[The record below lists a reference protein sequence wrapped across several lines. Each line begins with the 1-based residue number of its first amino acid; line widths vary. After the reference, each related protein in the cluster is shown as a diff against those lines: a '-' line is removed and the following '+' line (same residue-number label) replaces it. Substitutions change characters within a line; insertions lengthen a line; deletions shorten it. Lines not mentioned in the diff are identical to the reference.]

1 MTIEHEANRMKF
13 GGALLSL
20 TFRAQTSKWR
30 GIVMTHVETMIVV
43 AHRFIKTVLLETIAD
58 ERIREEL
65 WGLVLL
71 EKLQAAYAQAKIHA
85 QFLLDIEVHGR
96 PRTYDHY
103 FSDNVLKSKAERLT
117 KTFIGK
123 ADNRGEGYIGL
134 SELTISQMV
143 AEKSNADQTK
153 EDVHDILESY
163 YKVSRKRFV
172 DAICQQ
178 AIDHFLLDG
187 SGSPLKVLNPELIS
201 KMTDTQLDMIAG
213 EDSNTK
219 RERERLGS
227 EIQGLEAAM
236 RVVKG

>member
-1 MTIEHEANRMKF
+1 MAIGHGANCIKF
-13 GGALLSL
+13 GGALLAL

-30 GIVMTHVETMIVV
+30 AIVMTHVETVIVV
-43 AHRFIKTVLLETIAD
+43 AHHFIKTVLLETIAD

-71 EKLQAAYAQAKIHA
+71 ERLQAAYSRAKKHA

-96 PRTYDHY
+96 PRTYNHY

-117 KTFIGK
+117 QAFIGK
-123 ADNRGEGYIGL
+123 SEDRGSDYFGIYKSSIG
-134 SELTISQMV
+134 QMV
-143 AEKSNADQTK
+143 ADKSNSDQTK

-172 DAICQQ
+172 DVICQQ
-178 AIDHFLLDG
+178 VIDHFLLDG
-187 SGSPLKVLNPELIS
+187 NGSPLKVLNPELVS
-201 KMTDTQLDMIAG
+201 NMSDTQLDMIAG
-213 EDSNTK
+213 EDGNTK
-219 RERERLGS
+219 RERERLNL

-236 RVVKG
+236 QVMKG